1 MRVDDA
7 VGLFWGQRIG
17 WVLPLAHVASES
29 EAVEGAEWSVR
40 RSEFGRE
47 SRSKLGGFVLTL
59 AFVSDYRDQRHLGER
74 HVRPAS
80 RLSSLRGLRGGIEY
94 RQSTERKR
102 VNFQLYIQRT
112 MIGKSQLAPARR
124 YISLLQV

>member
-74 HVRPAS
+74 HVRRAVDFPPSAVCAAAS
-80 RLSSLRGLRGGIEY
+80 NIDN
-94 RQSTERKR
+94 RQNASGSIFSR
-102 VNFQLYIQRT
+102 
-112 MIGKSQLAPARR
+112 
-124 YISLLQV
+124 ISKGR